1 MFDKKTIMVTGGTG
15 SFGHYI
21 AKMLLKKQPKKIIIF
36 SRDEKKQDD
45 MRYEFRSSPQVEFV
59 IGDVRDYT
67 SVKSAMK
74 GVEVVFH
81 AAALKQVPSC
91 EYNVRQAVLTNVIG
105 AHNIINACREEGV
118 SRVIAISTD
127 KAVKPVNTMG
137 MTKALQERL
146 FISANLEAGKKS
158 PVYAC
163 VRYGNVIGSR
173 GSVIPLFQK
182 QLEHGG
188 PLTITHPGMTRFVLT
203 LGQAIDLV
211 FWAALKAK
219 GGEIFVKKLPALLVK
234 HLAEVMAGTAGKK
247 IAIKNVGVRPGEKIH
262 EALISEE
269 ESMRTVD
276 SGSHYIVLSPLE
288 GSDPDGHY
296 RKHKTV
302 EIFEYSSAIAEKL
315 SKPKILELLQ
325 REGWISRSGG
335 KNII

>member
-1 MFDKKTIMVTGGTG
+1 MFLNKNVLITGGTG

-21 AKMLLKKQPKKIIIF
+21 AKMLLKKRPKKIIIF

-45 MRYEFRSSPQVEFV
+45 MRYEFRLNPQVEFI
-59 IGDVRDYT
+59 IGDVRDCP
-67 SVKSAMK
+67 SVKTAMR
-74 GVEVVFH
+74 GVDVVFH

-91 EYNVRQAVLTNVIG
+91 EYNVREAVLTNVIG
-105 AHNIINACREEGV
+105 AHNIITACREEGV
-118 SRVIAISTD
+118 HRVIAISTD

-137 MTKALQERL
+137 MTKALQERM
-146 FISANLEAGKKS
+146 FISANLDDSKKS

-182 QLEHGG
+182 QLKHGG
-188 PLTITHPGMTRFVLT
+188 PLTITHLQMTRFVLT

-234 HLAEVMAGTAGKK
+234 DLAEVMARTGDKN
-247 IAIKNVGVRPGEKIH
+247 IAIKNIGVRPGEKIH

-269 ESMRTVD
+269 ESLRTVD
-276 SGSHYIVLSPLE
+276 SGNHYIVLSHLE
-288 GSDPDGHY
+288 GSDPTGHY
-296 RKHKTV
+296 RKHKAV
-302 EIFEYSSAIAEKL
+302 DIFEYSSATAEKL
-315 SKPKILELLQ
+315 TKPKILDLLKV
-325 REGWISRSGG
+325 EGWVSWSGG
-335 KNII
+335 KKVV

>member
-1 MFDKKTIMVTGGTG
+1 MFLNKNVLITGGTG

-21 AKMLLKKQPKKIIIF
+21 AKMLLKKRTRKIIIF

-45 MRYEFRSSPQVEFV
+45 MRYEFRSDPQIEFI
-59 IGDVRDYT
+59 IGDVRDYA
-67 SVKSAMK
+67 SVKAAVK
-74 GVEVVFH
+74 GVDVVFH

-91 EYNVRQAVLTNVIG
+91 EYNVREAVLTNVVG
-105 AHNIINACREEGV
+105 AHNIITACREEGV
-118 SRVIAISTD
+118 ARVVAISTD

-146 FISANLEAGKKS
+146 FISANLEARNKR

-234 HLAEVMAGTAGKK
+234 DLAEVMARSGGKD
-247 IAIKNVGVRPGEKIH
+247 IAIKNTGVRPGEKIH

-276 SGSHYIVLSPLE
+276 SGNHYIVLSHLAGE
-288 GSDPDGHY
+288 GSGSHY
-296 RKHKTV
+296 RKHKAA
-302 EIFEYSSAIAEKL
+302 EIFEYSSATAERL
-315 SKPKILELLQ
+315 TKPQILNLLKD
-325 REGWISRSGG
+325 EGWISGSGD
-335 KNII
+335 KKVV

>member
-1 MFDKKTIMVTGGTG
+1 MFDKKTVMVTGGTG

-21 AKMLLKKQPKKIIIF
+21 ARMLLKKQPRKIIVF

-45 MRYEFRSSPQVEFV
+45 MRYEFRSSPKVEFI
-59 IGDVRDYT
+59 IGDVRDHA
-67 SVKSAMK
+67 SVKAALK
-74 GVEVVFH
+74 GVDVVFH

-91 EYNVRQAVLTNVIG
+91 EYNVREAVLTNVIG
-105 AHNIINACREEGV
+105 AHNIITACREEGV

-146 FISANLEAGKKS
+146 FISANLEARNKT

-219 GGEIFVKKLPALLVK
+219 GGEIFVKKLPSLVVK
-234 HLAEVMAGTAGKK
+234 DLAEVMARAGGRN
-247 IAIKNVGVRPGEKIH
+247 ITIKNIGVRPGEKIH

-269 ESMRTVD
+269 ESMRTMD
-276 SGSHYIVLSPLE
+276 SGSHYIVLSHLE
-288 GSDPDGHY
+288 EADSKSHY
-296 RKHKTV
+296 RKHKPS
-302 EIFEYSSAIAEKL
+302 EIFEYSSATAEKL
-315 SKPKILELLQ
+315 SKPQILDLLK
-325 REGWISRSGG
+325 REGWVKRSGD
-335 KNII
+335 KKVI

>member
-1 MFDKKTIMVTGGTG
+1 MFKNQNILVTGGTG

-21 AKMLLKKQPKKIIIF
+21 AKMLLKKQPRKVMVF

-45 MRYEFRSSPQVEFV
+45 MRYEFRSSPQMEFI

-67 SVKSAMK
+67 SVKKALK
-74 GVEVVFH
+74 GVDVVFH

-91 EYNVRQAVLTNVIG
+91 EYNVREAVLTNVIG
-105 AHNIINACREEGV
+105 AHNIITACREEGV

-137 MTKALQERL
+137 MTKALQERM
-146 FISANLEAGKKS
+146 FISANLEDRKKS

-188 PLTITHPGMTRFVLT
+188 PLTITHPQMTRFVLT

-219 GGEIFVKKLPALLVK
+219 GGEIFVKKLPALNITD
-234 HLAEVMAGTAGKK
+234 LAQVMIKAGKK
-247 IAIKNVGVRPGEKIH
+247 PLKIKNMGVRPGEKIH
-262 EALISEE
+262 EVLISEE
-269 ESMRTVD
+269 ESLRTIEKK
-276 SGSHYIVLSPLE
+276 GYYIILPHIEIPKTSA
-288 GSDPDGHY
+288 HY
-296 RKHKTV
+296 RKSKT
-302 EIFEYSSAIAEKL
+302 INLFEYSSATA
-315 SKPKILELLQ
+315 Q
-325 REGWISRSGG
+325 RLNKKQIHSMLKQNGWLG
-335 KNII
+335 KTEYTEI

>member
-1 MFDKKTIMVTGGTG
+1 MFLNKNVLITGGTG

-21 AKMLLKKQPKKIIIF
+21 AKMLLKKRPKKIIIF

-45 MRYEFRSSPQVEFV
+45 MRYEFRLSPQMEFV
-59 IGDVRDYT
+59 IGDVRDYV
-67 SVKSAMK
+67 SVKAAMK
-74 GVEVVFH
+74 GVDVVFH

-91 EYNVRQAVLTNVIG
+91 EYNVREAVLTNVIG
-105 AHNIINACREEGV
+105 AHNIITACREERV

-137 MTKALQERL
+137 MTKALQERM
-146 FISANLEAGKKS
+146 FISANLEDRKKS

-173 GSVIPLFQK
+173 GSVIPLFRK

-203 LGQAIDLV
+203 LGQAIELV

-234 HLAEVMAGTAGKK
+234 DLAEVMARSGEKN
-247 IAIKNVGVRPGEKIH
+247 IAIKNIGVRPGERIH
-262 EALISEE
+262 ESLISEE
-269 ESMRTVD
+269 ESMRTLD
-276 SGSHYIVLSPLE
+276 SSGHYIVLSHLE
-288 GSDPDGHY
+288 GSDPTGHY

-302 EIFEYSSAIAEKL
+302 EIFEYSSATAGKL
-315 SKPKILELLQ
+315 SKPQILGLLKK
-325 REGWISRSGG
+325 EGWISRFGV
-335 KNII
+335 KKAI

>member
-1 MFDKKTIMVTGGTG
+1 MFLNKNVLITGGTG

-21 AKMLLKKQPKKIIIF
+21 AKKLLKKRPKKIIVF

-45 MRYEFRSSPQVEFV
+45 MRYEFRNDPQIKFI
-59 IGDVRDYT
+59 IGNVRDY
-67 SVKSAMK
+67 SAVKVALR
-74 GVEVVFH
+74 GVDVVFH

-91 EYNVRQAVLTNVIG
+91 EYNVREAVLTNVIG
-105 AHNIINACREEGV
+105 AHNIITACREEGV
-118 SRVIAISTD
+118 SRVISISTD

-146 FISANLEAGKKS
+146 FISANFKTRKNF

-173 GSVIPLFQK
+173 GSVIPLFRK

-188 PLTITHPGMTRFVLT
+188 PLTITHPRMTRFVLT

-211 FWAALKAK
+211 FWASVKAK

-234 HLAEVMAGTAGKK
+234 DLAEVMAQDGGKK
-247 IAIKNVGVRPGEKIH
+247 ISVKNIGMRPGEKIH
-262 EALISEE
+262 ETLISEE

-276 SGSHYIVLSPLE
+276 AGSHYIILSHLTDA
-288 GSDPDGHY
+288 DPGGHY
-296 RKHKTV
+296 LKHKKV
-302 EIFEYSSAIAEKL
+302 EIFEYSSALAQRMTKDQIFEMLEK
-315 SKPKILELLQ
+315 
-325 REGWISRSGG
+325 EGWTGNTNHEELI
-335 KNII
+335 

>member
-1 MFDKKTIMVTGGTG
+1 MFLNENVLITGGTG

-21 AKMLLKKQPKKIIIF
+21 AKMLLKKNPKKIIIF

-59 IGDVRDYT
+59 IGDVRDYI
-67 SVKSAMK
+67 SVKTAMK
-74 GVEVVFH
+74 GVDVVFH

-91 EYNVRQAVLTNVIG
+91 EYNVREAVLTNVIG
-105 AHNIINACREEGV
+105 AHNIITACREEGV

-146 FISANLEAGKKS
+146 FISANYEARNKS

-203 LGQAIDLV
+203 LSQAIDLV

-234 HLAEVMAGTAGKK
+234 DLAEVIAGAGGKH
-247 IAIKNVGVRPGEKIH
+247 ISIKNTGVRPGEKIH
-262 EALISEE
+262 EALLSEE
-269 ESMRTVD
+269 ESIRTVD
-276 SGSHYIVLSPLE
+276 SGSHYIVLSPLD
-288 GSDPDGHY
+288 GADPDGHY

-302 EIFEYSSAIAEKL
+302 EIFEYSSAMSERL
-315 SKPKILELLQ
+315 SKPQILELLK
-325 REGWISRSGG
+325 REGWISRSGD
-335 KNII
+335 KKVI

>member
-1 MFDKKTIMVTGGTG
+1 MFNKKTIMVTGGTG

-21 AKMLLKKQPKKIIIF
+21 ARMLLKQNPRKIIVF

-45 MRYEFRSSPQVEFV
+45 MRYEFRSNPQVEFV
-59 IGDVRDYT
+59 IGDVRDYG
-67 SVKSAMK
+67 SVKAAMD
-74 GVEVVFH
+74 GVDMVFH

-91 EYNVRQAVLTNVIG
+91 EYNVREAVLTNVIG
-105 AHNIINACREEGV
+105 AHNIVTACREKRV
-118 SRVIAISTD
+118 PRVIAISTD

-137 MTKALQERL
+137 MTKALQERM
-146 FISANLEAGKKS
+146 FISANQESRSKS
-158 PVYAC
+158 TVFAC

-173 GSVIPLFQK
+173 GSVIPLFLK

-211 FWAALKAK
+211 FWAALKAR

-234 HLAEVMAGTAGKK
+234 DLAEVMAGTGRKK
-247 IAIKNVGVRPGEKIH
+247 VSIKNIGVRPGEKIH

-276 SGSHYIVLSPLE
+276 SGSHYIVLSHLA
-288 GSDPDGHY
+288 GADPYGHY
-296 RKHKTV
+296 RKHRKV
-302 EIFEYSSAIAEKL
+302 EIFEYSSATAI
-315 SKPKILELLQ
+315 KINKKQIIELLKK
-325 REGWISRSGG
+325 EGWAGG
-335 KNII
+335 PSIKKSI

>member
-1 MFDKKTIMVTGGTG
+1 MFLNKNVLVTGGTG

-21 AKMLLKKQPKKIIIF
+21 AKMLLKKHPRKVIIF

-45 MRYEFRSSPQVEFV
+45 MRYQFRSSPQMEFI

-67 SVKSAMK
+67 SVKTAMK
-74 GVEVVFH
+74 GVDVVFH

-91 EYNVRQAVLTNVIG
+91 EYNVREAVLTNVIG
-105 AHNIINACREEGV
+105 AHNIITACREEGV
-118 SRVIAISTD
+118 PRVIAISTD

-137 MTKALQERL
+137 MTKALQERM
-146 FISANLEAGKKS
+146 FISANLDDSRKS

-182 QLEHGG
+182 QLLHGG
-188 PLTITHPGMTRFVLT
+188 PLTITHSDMTRFVLT

-234 HLAEVMAGTAGKK
+234 DLAEVMARTGGKN
-247 IAIKNVGVRPGEKIH
+247 IAIKNVGIRPGEKIH

-269 ESMRTVD
+269 ESMRTLD
-276 SGSHYIVLSPLE
+276 SGGHYIVLSHLE
-288 GSDPDGHY
+288 GSDPTGHY
-296 RKHKTV
+296 RKHKIV
-302 EIFEYSSAIAEKL
+302 EIFEYSSATAEKMN
-315 SKPKILELLQ
+315 KPQILGLLKK
-325 REGWISRSGG
+325 EGWISLSGDR
-335 KNII
+335 KVI

>member
-1 MFDKKTIMVTGGTG
+1 MFDKKAVMVTGGTG

-21 AKMLLKKQPKKIIIF
+21 AKMLLKKNPKKIIIF

-67 SVKSAMK
+67 SVKTAMK
-74 GVEVVFH
+74 GVDVVFH

-91 EYNVRQAVLTNVIG
+91 EYNVREAVLTNVIG
-105 AHNIINACREEGV
+105 AHNIITACREEGV
-118 SRVIAISTD
+118 PRVIAISTD

-158 PVYAC
+158 PVFAC

-211 FWAALKAK
+211 FWAAIKAK
-219 GGEIFVKKLPALLVK
+219 GGEIFVKKLPALVVK
-234 HLAEVMAGTAGKK
+234 DLAEVMAGTGGKN
-247 IAIKNVGVRPGEKIH
+247 IAIKNIGMRPGEKIH

-276 SGSHYIVLSPLE
+276 SGGHYIVLSPLN
-288 GSDPDGHY
+288 GADPDGHY
-296 RKHKTV
+296 RRHKTV
-302 EIFEYSSAIAEKL
+302 EIFEYSSATAEKL
-315 SKPKILELLQ
+315 SKSQILELLK
-325 REGWISRSGG
+325 REGWISRSGD
-335 KNII
+335 KKVI